1 MLTYMT
7 SAEFFASL
15 EPLKATDEWIQ
26 KNTCQKREQMLRELQ
41 SDLCDLVCS
50 GDITDVQANEWYN
63 RKADQ
68 WVNGVD

>member
-26 KNTCQKREQMLRELQ
+26 KNACRKREQMLRELQ